1 MVFFEGADMAQM
13 ADIIAAEKARNGF
26 NAQREIRL
34 YGDGSF
40 YRAYEWSAWLCC
52 RYVRQN
58 KVTRRFVKLLD
69 SDVVYIGFPR
79 TSLQKYV
86 LDGTEVEECED
97 GSVVLRLSAT
107 LFPPESEC
115 KVLSVDFEAWREHLP
130 MAEKTVQKQATD
142 KQPMVQPVS
151 PTGIMQQVLMF
162 PIESRSPI
170 ECMLFFA
177 EIKHKLAQNDK
188 MKM

>member
-1 MVFFEGADMAQM
+1 MAQM

-26 NAQREIRL
+26 DAQREIRL

-86 LDGTEVEECED
+86 LDGTEVEACED

-107 LFPPESEC
+107 LFPP
-115 KVLSVDFEAWREHLP
+115 
-130 MAEKTVQKQATD
+130 
-142 KQPMVQPVS
+142 
-151 PTGIMQQVLMF
+151 
-162 PIESRSPI
+162 
-170 ECMLFFA
+170 
-177 EIKHKLAQNDK
+177 
-188 MKM
+188 